1 MLGSSPGNK
10 QPIFSQ
16 ATSSLISLVVVV
28 SLSVLLMYLD
38 RRHAYLDTLRTG
50 MTTLVYPI
58 QRAADLPV
66 RGGRWLVRSLVNQ
79 QTLLDENLTL
89 RQQRLEDQH
98 KLQSLAELQAE
109 NERLRALLESAA
121 RVPEQVIVAD
131 LLSVDLDPFSHLI
144 LLDKGTR
151 GGVRVGQPLLDAEG
165 VMGQIVE
172 TGPFSAYA
180 MLITDPNHALPVRVH
195 RNGLRGIAFG
205 TGFTDQLEL
214 PDLPVNADIREGDLL
229 VTSGLGGR
237 YPEGLPAAIVTE
249 VVRDPT
255 DDFARITA
263 RPTAM
268 LDRSREVLLV
278 VSRSRVTTEAEPD
291 GTTTATDIVS
301 DEATAKDAP
310 TEEMPAAE
318 TITSQDD
325 SSPDQSPDN
334 PDNEQ
339 TDDTPEDGD
348 TR

>member
-1 MLGSSPGNK
+1 
-10 QPIFSQ
+10 
-16 ATSSLISLVVVV
+16 
-28 SLSVLLMYLD
+28 MYLD
-38 RRHAYLDTLRTG
+38 RRHSYLDTLRTG

-58 QRAADLPV
+58 QRAVDLPV
-66 RGGRWLVRSLVNQ
+66 RGGRWLIRSLVNQ
-79 QTLLDENLTL
+79 QALLDENRTL
-89 RQQRLEDQH
+89 RQQQLEDQH
-98 KLQSLAELQAE
+98 RLQSLAELQAE

-121 RVPEQVIVAD
+121 RVPEQVVVAD

-151 GGVRVGQPLLDAEG
+151 GGVRTGQPLLDAEG
-165 VMGQIVE
+165 VMGQVVN
-172 TGPFSAYA
+172 TGAFSAYA

-237 YPEGLPAAIVTE
+237 YPEGLPAAIVTQ

-278 VSRSRVTTEAEPD
+278 VSQPELKEETQ
-291 GTTTATDIVS
+291 
-301 DEATAKDAP
+301 AP
-310 TEEMPAAE
+310 
-318 TITSQDD
+318 D
-325 SSPDQSPDN
+325 SS
-334 PDNEQ
+334 E
-339 TDDTPEDGD
+339 PEDGGSAEGRNDDSGDNPGDNPEDHPGNNGD

>member
-16 ATSSLISLVVVV
+16 ATSSLISLIVVV
-28 SLSVLLMYLD
+28 SLSVLLMYVD
-38 RRHAYLDTLRTG
+38 HRHGYLDTLRKG

-58 QRAADLPV
+58 QRAVDLPV
-66 RGGRWLVRSLVNQ
+66 RGGRWLVRSLINQ
-79 QTLLDENLTL
+79 QALLDENRAL
-89 RQQRLEDQH
+89 RQQRLEDRH
-98 KLQSLAELQAE
+98 RLQSLAELQAE

-121 RVPEQVIVAD
+121 RVPEQVLVAD

-151 GGVRVGQPLLDAEG
+151 AGVYAGQPLLDAEG
-165 VMGQIVE
+165 VMGQVVE
-172 TGPFSAYA
+172 TGAFSAYA

-214 PDLPVNADIREGDLL
+214 PDLPVNADIRVGDLL

-237 YPEGLPAAIVTE
+237 YPEGFPAAIVTE

-278 VSRSRVTTEAEPD
+278 ISRPRVATETSAAAADGPGELGADNGEKVGNDVPEAPEGNGDMPGDGMDSPPDEPGDDPGDD
-291 GTTTATDIVS
+291 G
-301 DEATAKDAP
+301 
-310 TEEMPAAE
+310 E
-318 TITSQDD
+318 T
-325 SSPDQSPDN
+325 
-334 PDNEQ
+334 
-339 TDDTPEDGD
+339 G
-348 TR
+348 